1 MNPLINANRSIINK
15 VVRGYED
22 VEPCIMTALAL
33 QENLFVIGAHGNGK
47 TTLTRVLGQAADP
60 TGIGFRVFH
69 ADKAGLVQIG
79 GLPDMERSRE
89 TGDMQFIHNQKSI
102 FGAKVVL
109 VDELPRAD
117 KERQNYW
124 MEVLEDRTF
133 QGKPTGH
140 EMIIATGNDQTYHGN
155 FKFDLALLSRFLF
168 VIPAPK
174 FAEIESQEV
183 RAMVRLNRK
192 GGRDVVAVASEVQDL
207 IARMRTRMDEF
218 WEDEDL
224 LEQLEQFIGTFT
236 QFVKER
242 IHGNKELAENPEAY
256 FSAREFS
263 FHMIQSLI
271 GLYAYFTE
279 MNVSKP
285 LEHAGRYTVKY
296 VIEQRHAAAGE
307 AFINICNTAWRQLAG
322 MLTDNVSTPAGKLH
336 WQFASALTAP
346 QKVGFWRDHIS
357 EVEQHMDPAQ
367 MTALAGDTLQQIYRE
382 SQGQVAPFYDVM
394 KKSQTTQHI
403 AAEVEG
409 LIVTETAR
417 KLMVGRAQPNAME
430 ARVWNKYSSA
440 TSLTPGQVAEIL
452 EAGTHN

>member
-1 MNPLINANRSIINK
+1 MINSRRSIINK
-15 VVRGYED
+15 IVRGYEE

-33 QENLFVIGAHGNGK
+33 RENLFVIGAHGNGK
-47 TTLTRVLGQAADP
+47 SSLGRVLGRAADP
-60 TGIGFRVFH
+60 TGSGFRLFH

-89 TGDMQFIHNQKSI
+89 TGDMQFIYNQKSI

-168 VIPAPK
+168 VIPAPT
-174 FAEIESQEV
+174 FEEIESGEV
-183 RAMVRLNRK
+183 VAMVRLNRK
-192 GGRDVVAVASEVQDL
+192 NGRDLVSVANEVQDL
-207 IARMRTRMDEF
+207 VVRMRTTMDKL
-218 WEDEDL
+218 WESEDL

-236 QFVKER
+236 QFVKEK

-256 FSAREFS
+256 FSAREFA

-271 GLYAYFTE
+271 GLYAYFVE

-307 AFINICNTAWRQLAG
+307 AFINICNAAWRQLAG
-322 MLTDNVSTPAGKLH
+322 MLTDNVDTPAGKLH
-336 WQFASALTAP
+336 WRFASALTAS
-346 QKVGFWRDHIS
+346 QKVGFWRDHLR
-357 EVEQHMDPAQ
+357 EVEQCMDAAQ
-367 MTALAGDTLQQIYRE
+367 ITALAGDTLQQIYRE

-394 KKSQTTQHI
+394 RQSQVTQHI

-417 KLMVGRAQPNAME
+417 RLMVGRSQPNAME
-430 ARVWNKYSSA
+430 ARMWNKYSSA

-452 EAGTHN
+452 EAGSHD